1 MKKGIVLL
9 VVIVAGLMG
18 KDAASQDLLTVEE
31 ALATAIKNNYDIQLL
46 RNDSA
51 LAALNKSYAKAAFFP
66 RVNGTIGTVF
76 NNNDTRQKLADG
88 SERGASGI
96 RSNNIQAS
104 VNLNWTVFDGL
115 KMFATRDK
123 LNEFVRLGELNIK
136 NQ

>member
-1 MKKGIVLL
+1 MKKGICIVVVCLL
-9 VVIVAGLMG
+9 LIGFDS
-18 KDAASQDLLTVEE
+18 KSQQLLSVEE
-31 ALATAIKNNYDIQLL
+31 AVATAIKNNYDIQLL

-51 LAALNKSYAKAAFFP
+51 LAALNKSYANAAFLP
-66 RVNGTIGTVF
+66 RVNGAVGTVF
-76 NNNDTRQKLADG
+76 NNNDTRQKLFDG

-96 RSNNIQAS
+96 RSNNIQAA